1 MKGEEASA
9 PRVNGLRW
17 WIIGLVA
24 LATTINYVDRSALA
38 IMWPDISAELGM
50 TKGDYARI
58 AVFFTV
64 AYAVS
69 QSLSGR
75 LYDIIGTRAGFVVSI
90 AVWSAAVAL
99 HALARG
105 VASFSAFRVLL
116 GLGEAGNWPGAVK
129 SNAEWFPVKERAL
142 AQGIFNSGASVG
154 SIISP
159 ILIALLY
166 VQLGWQVTFV
176 LLGGLG
182 VLWIIPWLVVNRA
195 GPEAHPWIT
204 AEERALIMAEAPATS
219 DSGPRR
225 SVLEL
230 LSTRR
235 AWAVLASRFFLDPI
249 WWLFV
254 FWLPIYLSERFG
266 FDIKQIGLFAWMP
279 YVGAAMGSI
288 SGGAL
293 ASALISR
300 GQSVQRARRTAVSLG
315 GLVMLPCLSLAA
327 FASEPM
333 VAVAL
338 ITGVLFGFQLAIG
351 NIQTLPSDLFTG
363 SSVGTVA
370 GLGGTTA
377 AIGVVLTTWA
387 VPQLTQT
394 SYEAFFF
401 LGAGLVPLGVA
412 CVFLFAH
419 DAQEFG
425 GLGVPEDEPSP

>member
-1 MKGEEASA
+1 MVGEEKTMG
-9 PRVNGLRW
+9 RVKGLRW

-24 LATTINYVDRSALA
+24 LATTINYIDRSALA
-38 IMWPDISAELGM
+38 IMWPDISSELGM
-50 TKGDYARI
+50 SKEDYARI
-58 AVFFTV
+58 AVFFTA
-64 AYAVS
+64 AYALS

-90 AVWSAAVAL
+90 TVWSIAVAL
-99 HALARG
+99 HGLARG
-105 VASFSAFRVLL
+105 VASFAFFRVLL

-166 VQLGWQVTFV
+166 VQLGWERTFI

-182 VLWIIPWLVVNRA
+182 VLWIVPWIFINRA
-195 GPEAHPWIT
+195 GPKDHPWISQEEQELILSGGSPEV
-204 AEERALIMAEAPATS
+204 AE
-219 DSGPRR
+219 SGPRR
-225 SVLEL
+225 SILEL

-266 FDIKQIGLFAWMP
+266 FDIKQIGTFAWMP
-279 YVGAAMGSI
+279 YVGAAVGSI
-288 SGGAL
+288 AGGAL
-293 ASALISR
+293 ASAVISR
-300 GQSVQRARRTAVSLG
+300 GHSVQTARRTAVSLG
-315 GLVMLPCLSLAA
+315 GAVMLPSLSLAA
-327 FASEPM
+327 FASDPM

-338 ITGVLFGFQLAIG
+338 ITAVLFGFQLAIG

-370 GLGGTTA
+370 GLGGTSA
-377 AIGVVLTTWA
+377 ALGVVLTTWA
-387 VPQLTQT
+387 VPVLTQT
-394 SYEAFFF
+394 SYQAFFF
-401 LGAGLVPLGVA
+401 LGAALVPLGVL

-419 DAQEFG
+419 DAREFG
-425 GLGVPEDEPSP
+425 GLGVAREDA

>member
-1 MKGEEASA
+1 MQGEETSA
-9 PRVNGLRW
+9 FRVSGLRW
-17 WIIGLVA
+17 WIIALVA
-24 LATTINYVDRSALA
+24 LATSINYVDRSALA
-38 IMWPDISAELGM
+38 IMWPGISAELGM
-50 TKGDYARI
+50 SKEDYARI

-64 AYAVS
+64 AYAFS

-75 LYDIIGTRAGFVVSI
+75 LYDIIGTRAGFIVSI

-142 AQGIFNSGASVG
+142 AQGIFNSGASIG

-166 VQLGWQVTFV
+166 VQLGWQVTFI
-176 LLGGLG
+176 LLGLLG
-182 VLWIIPWLVVNRA
+182 VLWIVPWLVVNQA
-195 GPEAHPWIT
+195 GPEKHPWIT
-204 AEERALIMAEAPATS
+204 PEERALIMSDAPPTK

-279 YVGAAMGSI
+279 YVGAAVGSI
-288 SGGAL
+288 AGGAL
-293 ASALISR
+293 ASALLSR
-300 GQSVQRARRTAVSLG
+300 GQSVQRARRTVVTLG
-315 GLVMLPCLSLAA
+315 GLIMLPCLSLAA
-327 FASEPM
+327 FASQPM
-333 VAVAL
+333 IAVGL

-387 VPQLTQT
+387 VPQITQT
-394 SYEAFFF
+394 SYESFFF
-401 LGAGLVPLGVA
+401 LGAALVPLGVA

-425 GLGVPEDEPSP
+425 GLGVTEE